1 MALLSS
7 WKRMGIRKRFMV
19 ASAFGVTAVMV
30 IGLVMIAM
38 TERHAMDAKLKQ
50 LSDNE
55 LTSLHALI
63 VNVMA
68 ARVDDSD
75 DIGIRVFNNW
85 FDSRNQDYPGEL
97 WSVWAPKTLA
107 YMKENEEKP
116 LKLPRDAIDEEAIQ
130 TGKLVGRYTDEGTY
144 RMSMPIVLGV
154 TKGADKEVCFTCHAG
169 LMDEEKGDV
178 IAVLSSS
185 LSVAPEQAKTNTI
198 LFGIAIGGIIVA
210 ILTVFGIRALL
221 SNIVTNPLSQLNQVM
236 HKLAEGRTDL
246 EIENTQRHDEIG
258 AMARSVEVFKTNALA
273 KERMEKEQKAAQQQR
288 EQRMVRLETMIG
300 DFEKIIAAIVSSVS
314 TSATKMQNTARELVG
329 EADQASKNAT
339 TVAAASEE
347 ATTNVRTVSEAAD
360 HLSASITQIGDKAHQ
375 STEITAEAS
384 READISS
391 RTVAGLSEAAGKI
404 GEIVNLISDIAGQ
417 TNLLALNAT
426 IEAARAGEAGK
437 GFAVVAAEVK
447 NLANQT
453 ARATDEISDQINAI
467 QNETGKT
474 VKSIQDI
481 SDVIM
486 RITDITGTISEAVR
500 EQADATNEIAR
511 NVEQAALGTQEVT
524 RNIERVSQTVGE
536 TDKSAHS
543 VLHVAEELGAL
554 SQNLRA
560 EVDRFLDGIRGA

>member
-1 MALLSS
+1 
-7 WKRMGIRKRFMV
+7 MGIRKRFML
-19 ASAFGVTAVMV
+19 ASAFGVTATMV
-30 IGLVMIAM
+30 VALILIAM
-38 TERHAMDAKLKQ
+38 TERHAMDAKLRQ

-68 ARVDDSD
+68 ARIEDSE

-85 FDSRNQDYPGEL
+85 FDSRNKDYPGEL

-107 YMKENEEKP
+107 YMQENEDKAP
-116 LKLPRDAIDEEAIQ
+116 KLPRDAIDEEAIQ

-154 TKGADKEVCFTCHAG
+154 TAGADKEVCFTCHGG
-169 LMDEEKGDV
+169 LMGEEKGDV

-185 LSVAPEQAKTNTI
+185 LSVAPEEEKTNTI
-198 LFGIAIGGIIVA
+198 LLGIIIGGIIVA

-221 SNIVTNPLSQLNQVM
+221 SNIVTNPLSRLGGVM
-236 HKLAEGRTDL
+236 RELADGRTDL
-246 EIENTQRHDEIG
+246 EIESTQRHDEIG
-258 AMARSVEVFKTNALA
+258 AMARSVEVFKTNAIA

-288 EQRMVRLETMIG
+288 EQRMIRLEALIG
-300 DFEKIIAAIVSSVS
+300 DFENIIASIVSSVS
-314 TSATKMQNTARELVG
+314 TSADKMQQTARQLVG
-329 EADQASKNAT
+329 AADQASKNAT

-347 ATTNVRTVSEAAD
+347 ATTNVQTVSEAAD
-360 HLSASITQIGDKAHQ
+360 HLSNSITQIGDKAHQ
-375 STEITAEAS
+375 STEITAEAAQ
-384 READISS
+384 EADVSS

-404 GEIVNLISDIAGQ
+404 GEIVSLISDIAGQ

-453 ARATDEISDQINAI
+453 ARATDEISEQINAI

-481 SDVIM
+481 SEVIL
-486 RITDITGTISEAVR
+486 RITDITGTISDAVR

-511 NVEQAALGTQEVT
+511 NVEQAAIGTQEVT
-524 RNIERVSQTVGE
+524 RNIERVSHTVGE

-543 VLHVAEELGAL
+543 VLQVAEELGEL
-554 SQNLRA
+554 SQNLRT
-560 EVDRFLDGIRGA
+560 EVDRFLDGIRSA

>member
-19 ASAFGVTAVMV
+19 TSAFGVTAVMV
-30 IGLVMIAM
+30 IALILIAM
-38 TERHAMDAKLKQ
+38 TERHAMDAKLRQ

-68 ARVDDSD
+68 ARIEDSE

-85 FDSRNQDYPGEL
+85 FDSRNKDYPGEL
-97 WSVWAPKTLA
+97 WSVWAPKTLT
-107 YMKENEEKP
+107 YMEENGEKP
-116 LKLPRDAIDEEAIQ
+116 LKLPRDAIDQEAIE

-154 TKGADKEVCFTCHAG
+154 TEGANQEVCFTCHNG
-169 LMDEEKGDV
+169 LMNEEKGDV

-185 LSVAPEQAKTNTI
+185 LSVAPEEHKTNTI
-198 LFGIAIGGIIVA
+198 LAGIAIGGIVVA
-210 ILTVFGIRALL
+210 ILTVIGIRALL
-221 SNIVTNPLSQLNQVM
+221 SNIVINPLSQLGGVM
-236 HKLAEGRTDL
+236 RDLANGRTDL
-246 EIENTQRHDEIG
+246 DITGTQRKDEIG
-258 AMARSVEVFKTNALA
+258 AMARSVEVFKTNAIA
-273 KERMEKEQKAAQQQR
+273 KERMEREQKAAQEQR
-288 EQRMVRLETMIG
+288 ERRMIRLEALIG
-300 DFEKIIAAIVSSVS
+300 DFEKIIATIVASVS
-314 TSATKMQNTARELVG
+314 ESASKMQTTARELVG
-329 EADQASKNAT
+329 AADRASKNAT

-347 ATTNVRTVSEAAD
+347 ATTNVRTVSGAAD
-360 HLSASITQIGDKAHQ
+360 HLTASITQIGEKAHQ

-384 READISS
+384 QEADISS

-404 GEIVNLISDIAGQ
+404 GEIVSLINDIAGQ

-453 ARATDEISDQINAI
+453 ARATEDISEQINAI

-474 VKSIQDI
+474 VKSIEDI
-481 SDVIM
+481 SDVIL
-486 RITDITGTISEAVR
+486 RITDITNTISEAVR
-500 EQADATNEIAR
+500 EQADATGEIAR
-511 NVEQAALGTQEVT
+511 NVEQAAIGTQEVT
-524 RNIERVSQTVGE
+524 RNIERVSHTVAE
-536 TDKSAHS
+536 TDQSAHS
-543 VLHVAEELGAL
+543 VLQVAEELGTL

-560 EVDRFLDGIRGA
+560 EVDRFLEGIRKA

>member
-1 MALLSS
+1 MALLSG

-19 ASAFGVTAVMV
+19 ASAFGVTLVMV
-30 IGLVMIAM
+30 IALIMIAM
-38 TERHAMDAKLKQ
+38 TERRAMDAKLRQ

-68 ARVDDSD
+68 ARIDDSE
-75 DIGIRVFNNW
+75 DIGIKVFNNW

-107 YMKENEEKP
+107 YMKENEEKA
-116 LKLPRDAIDEEAIQ
+116 LKLPRDAIDEEAIS
-130 TGKLVGRYTDEGTY
+130 TGKLVGRYTDDGTY

-154 TKGADKEVCFTCHAG
+154 TSGADKDVCFTCHGG
-169 LMDEEKGDV
+169 LMGEEKGDV

-198 LFGIAIGGIIVA
+198 LIGIVIGGIIVI
-210 ILTVFGIRALL
+210 ILTVIGIRALL
-221 SNIVTNPLSQLNQVM
+221 SNIVTNPLSQLDHVM
-236 HKLAEGRTDL
+236 RDLADGRTDVD
-246 EIENTQRHDEIG
+246 IENTHRHDEIG
-258 AMARSVEVFKTNALA
+258 AMARSVEVFKTNAIA
-273 KERMEKEQKAAQQQR
+273 KERMETEQKAAQQQR
-288 EQRMVRLETMIG
+288 EQRMIRLESLIG
-300 DFEKIIAAIVSSVS
+300 SFEKIIAGIVSSVS
-314 TSATKMQNTARELVG
+314 TSADRMQNTARQLVSA
-329 EADQASKNAT
+329 ADQASKNAT

-384 READISS
+384 QEADVSS

-467 QNETGKT
+467 QSETGKT

-481 SDVIM
+481 SGVIL
-486 RITDITGTISEAVR
+486 RITDITSTISDAVR

-511 NVEQAALGTQEVT
+511 NVEQAAIGTQEVT
-524 RNIERVSQTVGE
+524 RNIERVSHTVGE

-543 VLHVAEELGAL
+543 VLEVAEELGTL
-554 SQNLRA
+554 SQKLRA
-560 EVDRFLDGIRGA
+560 EVDRFLDGIRAA

>member
-30 IGLVMIAM
+30 IALIMIAM

-107 YMKENEEKP
+107 YMQENEEKP

-130 TGKLVGRYTDEGTY
+130 TGKLVGRYTDDGTY

-154 TKGADKEVCFTCHAG
+154 TKGADKEVCFTCHGG
-169 LMDEEKGDV
+169 LMGEEKGDV

-198 LFGIAIGGIIVA
+198 LIGILIGRIIVA
-210 ILTVFGIRALL
+210 ILTVVGIRALL
-221 SNIVTNPLSQLNQVM
+221 SNIVTNPLSQLDAVM
-236 HKLAEGRTDL
+236 RDLAEGRIDVD
-246 EIENTQRHDEIG
+246 IDNTQRHDEIG
-258 AMARSVEVFKTNALA
+258 AMARSVEVFKTNAIA

-288 EQRMVRLETMIG
+288 EQRMVRLESLIG
-300 DFEKIIAAIVSSVS
+300 DFEKIIATIVSSVS
-314 TSATKMQNTARELVG
+314 TSADRMQNTARQLVG
-329 EADQASKNAT
+329 AADQASKNAT

-347 ATTNVRTVSEAAD
+347 ATTNVQTVSEAAD

-384 READISS
+384 QEADVSS

-453 ARATDEISDQINAI
+453 ARATDEISEQINAI

-481 SDVIM
+481 SEVIL

-500 EQADATNEIAR
+500 EQADATSEIAR
-511 NVEQAALGTQEVT
+511 NVEQAAIGTQEVT
-524 RNIERVSQTVGE
+524 RNIERVSHTVGE

-543 VLHVAEELGAL
+543 VLEVAEELGEL
-554 SQNLRA
+554 SQNLRI
-560 EVDRFLDGIRGA
+560 EVDRFLDGIRSA